1 MQTVRCHA
9 AYAKNG
15 SSITEGTI
23 WMNGTGYSVNST
35 GWCTFDV
42 TSSKIGK
49 NTWTVTG
56 VSCKGVQ
63 FYEVTAPDPY
73 TIFDKVNIFLTIED
87 SWIDV
92 GSEASINWTGVYEY
106 DGAIFAGAIGLNDSL
121 TKNQVGKYEFTCA
134 SISDSQYGITA
145 FDSNSVYCIWD
156 RIKISNGGVT
166 HSSTNIT
173 QEETVWFTIKYE
185 YNESTAFSGEVYI
198 NNTQATYSTLHNRWE
213 YNYTL
218 FSPKTVT
225 FSVSIIV
232 DNLYGLTN
240 VNDAVGPLSIT
251 WHHFQILYEG
261 ETYVIPMT
269 TNSHISNVQF
279 AASLKQIMFNVT
291 GEEGTMGYC
300 NITIP
305 KALLKAEPLSDWK
318 VFLDGHL
325 QLPYTPTENATHT
338 FIYMNYTY
346 SSHGIQIQGIWVVSE
361 FSPAAILLLLMVCTV
376 FIVAFRKNVR
386 KTPYR

>member
-1 MQTVRCHA
+1 
-9 AYAKNG
+9 
-15 SSITEGTI
+15 
-23 WMNGTGYSVNST
+23 
-35 GWCTFDV
+35 
-42 TSSKIGK
+42 
-49 NTWTVTG
+49 
-56 VSCKGVQ
+56 
-63 FYEVTAPDPY
+63 
-73 TIFDKVNIFLTIED
+73 
-87 SWIDV
+87 
-92 GSEASINWTGVYEY
+92 
-106 DGAIFAGAIGLNDSL
+106 
-121 TKNQVGKYEFTCA
+121 
-134 SISDSQYGITA
+134 
-145 FDSNSVYCIWD
+145 
-156 RIKISNGGVT
+156 
-166 HSSTNIT
+166 
-173 QEETVWFTIKYE
+173 VWFTIQYE

-198 NNTQATYSTLHNRWE
+198 NNTLATYSTLHNRWE
-213 YNYTL
+213 YNYTF

-279 AASLKQIMFNVT
+279 AASFKQIMFNVT
-291 GEEGTMGYC
+291 GEHGTMGYC

-305 KALLKAEPLSDWK
+305 KALLKAESLSDWK
-318 VFLDGHL
+318 VFLDGYL